1 MQRAIEL
8 IAEERI
14 REAYERGEFS
24 KLPGFGRPLEIDDTA
39 SDPYW
44 WVREKLK
51 AENLRVDRIAAESF
65 VAPVKDA

>member
-24 KLPGFGRPLEIDDTA
+24 RLAGFGRPLAIDETA
-39 SDPYW
+39 NDPYW

-51 AENLRVDRIAAESF
+51 AENLRLDRVAAESMI
-65 VAPVKDA
+65 APVKEG

>member
-24 KLPGFGRPLEIDDTA
+24 KLPGFGRPLEIDETG

-44 WVREKLK
+44 WVREKMK
-51 AENLRVDRIAAESF
+51 A
-65 VAPVKDA
+65 

>member
-14 REAYERGEFS
+14 RAAYEQGEFS
-24 KLPGFGRPLEIDDTA
+24 QLPGFGRPLELDETNPN
-39 SDPYW
+39 PYW

-51 AENLRVDRIAAESF
+51 VEQIVLDRVAAESF
-65 VAPVKDA
+65 IAPDKGV